1 MSLYKIKCSKRRS
14 LYYSY
19 LVSFKVTDI
28 SLIPKRMPNFRDNLL
43 LTKSLQLSKLVDN
56 DVENIKEFVNIA
68 NSRLDAIISI
78 TNNSH
83 AIAADAVTAMICEN
97 DKPTC
102 SGNSLDTAN
111 KMSVCLRDGEI
122 ILRYVTYLLITND
135 ESILQKSCLQD
146 LKNTYISLGV
156 PLSNAIRVVELIR
169 DSTISDIKS
178 TINSTKENKLFVS
191 NLINETEVYFEKIIN
206 LLK

>member
-1 MSLYKIKCSKRRS
+1 MSNLSDNK
-14 LYYSY
+14 LPAEH
-19 LVSFKVTDI
+19 FQI
-28 SLIPKRMPNFRDNLL
+28 SNLL
-43 LTKSLQLSKLVDN
+43 DN
-56 DVENIKEFVNIA
+56 NFERIQEFVNIA

-97 DKPTC
+97 ED
-102 SGNSLDTAN
+102 SLNLNNSINTTN

-135 ESILQKSCLQD
+135 DSILEKSCLKE
-146 LKNTYISLGV
+146 LKNTYLSLGV
-156 PLSNAIRVVELIR
+156 PLPSAIRVVELIR
-169 DSTISDIKS
+169 DATISDIK
-178 TINSTKENKLFVS
+178 TTMNLTNENKIIMS
-191 NLINETEVYFEKIIN
+191 NLISQTKIYFEKIVN